1 MIISASRRTDIP
13 AFYAPWFLNRLRE
26 GHVLV
31 PNPFDPRSVSR
42 VSLRP
47 DAVDCIVFWTKNP
60 APMLPRLGE
69 LNGFKYYFQFTLNP
83 YGKDIERNLPSIEER
98 IETFRK
104 LSEMIGKERVV
115 WRYDPILINE
125 TYDTRFHREA
135 FTRLA
140 RKLSNHTERC
150 MLGFIDRYRH
160 IRPALDRQ
168 DIRPPER
175 GEIESMAASFRCAV
189 ADSPIRLET
198 CTVKIDLSH
207 AGIPGGPCIDKD
219 LIERI
224 AGYRIT
230 AIKDRNQRK
239 TCRCIESIDIGMYDS
254 CPNGCTYCYATRSKE
269 NAVANNFLRHNPD
282 SPTMI
287 GEPCED
293 SVIRDRPAH
302 SLRNGKHSLF

>member
-13 AFYAPWFLNRLRE
+13 AFYAPWFLNRLGE

-31 PNPFDPRSVSR
+31 PNPFNPRSVSR

-135 FTRLA
+135 FARLA

-150 MLGFIDRYRH
+150 MG
-160 IRPALDRQ
+160 
-168 DIRPPER
+168 
-175 GEIESMAASFRCAV
+175 SAS
-189 ADSPIRLET
+189 S
-198 CTVKIDLSH
+198 
-207 AGIPGGPCIDKD
+207 
-219 LIERI
+219 
-224 AGYRIT
+224 T
-230 AIKDRNQRK
+230 AIAISVRPWTAGHPSAGNAARSNRWPPRSDARSRTARSGWKHAQSR
-239 TCRCIESIDIGMYDS
+239 SI
-254 CPNGCTYCYATRSKE
+254 
-269 NAVANNFLRHNPD
+269 
-282 SPTMI
+282 
-287 GEPCED
+287 
-293 SVIRDRPAH
+293 
-302 SLRNGKHSLF
+302 

>member
-1 MIISASRRTDIP
+1 
-13 AFYAPWFLNRLRE
+13 
-26 GHVLV
+26 
-31 PNPFDPRSVSR
+31 
-42 VSLRP
+42 
-47 DAVDCIVFWTKNP
+47 
-60 APMLPRLGE
+60 
-69 LNGFKYYFQFTLNP
+69 
-83 YGKDIERNLPSIEER
+83 
-98 IETFRK
+98 
-104 LSEMIGKERVV
+104 
-115 WRYDPILINE
+115 
-125 TYDTRFHREA
+125 
-135 FTRLA
+135 
-140 RKLSNHTERC
+140 

-287 GEPCED
+287 GEPC
-293 SVIRDRPAH
+293 
-302 SLRNGKHSLF
+302 

>member
-1 MIISASRRTDIP
+1 
-13 AFYAPWFLNRLRE
+13 
-26 GHVLV
+26 
-31 PNPFDPRSVSR
+31 
-42 VSLRP
+42 
-47 DAVDCIVFWTKNP
+47 
-60 APMLPRLGE
+60 
-69 LNGFKYYFQFTLNP
+69 
-83 YGKDIERNLPSIEER
+83 
-98 IETFRK
+98 
-104 LSEMIGKERVV
+104 
-115 WRYDPILINE
+115 
-125 TYDTRFHREA
+125 
-135 FTRLA
+135 
-140 RKLSNHTERC
+140 
-150 MLGFIDRYRH
+150 
-160 IRPALDRQ
+160 
-168 DIRPPER
+168 
-175 GEIESMAASFRCAV
+175 MAASFRCAV

-230 AIKDRNQRK
+230 ATKDRNQRK

-254 CPNGCTYCYATRSKE
+254 CPNGCTYCYATRGKE

>member
-13 AFYAPWFLNRLRE
+13 AFYALWFLNRLGE

-47 DAVDCIVFWTKNP
+47 DTVDCIVFWTKNP

-98 IETFRK
+98 IEIFRK
-104 LSEMIGKERVV
+104 LSETIGKERVV

-135 FTRLA
+135 FARLA

-224 AGYRIT
+224 AG
-230 AIKDRNQRK
+230 
-239 TCRCIESIDIGMYDS
+239 
-254 CPNGCTYCYATRSKE
+254 
-269 NAVANNFLRHNPD
+269 
-282 SPTMI
+282 
-287 GEPCED
+287 
-293 SVIRDRPAH
+293 
-302 SLRNGKHSLF
+302 

>member
-13 AFYAPWFLNRLRE
+13 AFYAPWFLNRLGE

-31 PNPFDPRSVSR
+31 PNPFNPRSVSR

-125 TYDTRFHREA
+125 TSDTA
-135 FTRLA
+135 
-140 RKLSNHTERC
+140 KLS
-150 MLGFIDRYRH
+150 
-160 IRPALDRQ
+160 PAS
-168 DIRPPER
+168 P
-175 GEIESMAASFRCAV
+175 AS
-189 ADSPIRLET
+189 
-198 CTVKIDLSH
+198 
-207 AGIPGGPCIDKD
+207 
-219 LIERI
+219 
-224 AGYRIT
+224 
-230 AIKDRNQRK
+230 
-239 TCRCIESIDIGMYDS
+239 
-254 CPNGCTYCYATRSKE
+254 
-269 NAVANNFLRHNPD
+269 
-282 SPTMI
+282 
-287 GEPCED
+287 
-293 SVIRDRPAH
+293 
-302 SLRNGKHSLF
+302 